1 MPLKLDREPITPELI
16 ALAERM
22 GDRLAEHRLLSP
34 TWKTD
39 HGFTMFFSEL
49 IPFYPG
55 ARRLIFPIARARPGQ
70 LQERVVVEHQD
81 YLYIMAGG
89 LEPLVRANEAVPL
102 TLSTSNVLDYVR
114 FYLEHVTDKAG
125 GIRLAEQAS
134 DIPWREEEGA
144 YQAPQVNPLVRPL
157 SLIDTDDDGYL
168 VIGTGL
174 YQDALFRATFR
185 IGFDGML
192 EIADEEQIAGDLRL
206 REDPMVAG
214 MPIDFALSSA

>member
-1 MPLKLDREPITPELI
+1 MSLTLEREPLTPELI

-39 HGFTMFFSEL
+39 HGFTIFFSEL
-49 IPFYPG
+49 VPFYPG
-55 ARRLIFPIARARPGQ
+55 ARRMIFPIARARPGQ
-70 LQERVVVEHQD
+70 VQERVVIEFRD
-81 YLYIMAGG
+81 YLYILAGG
-89 LEPLVRANEAVPL
+89 LEPVVRANEAVPL
-102 TLSTSNVLDYVR
+102 SLSTSNVLDYLR

-125 GIRLAEQAS
+125 GIRLTEAPG
-134 DIPWREEEGA
+134 DIPWLEDEGA

-157 SLIDTDDDGYL
+157 SLVDSDDDGYL
-168 VIGTGL
+168 INGTGL

-214 MPIDFALSSA
+214 IPLGFALSSR